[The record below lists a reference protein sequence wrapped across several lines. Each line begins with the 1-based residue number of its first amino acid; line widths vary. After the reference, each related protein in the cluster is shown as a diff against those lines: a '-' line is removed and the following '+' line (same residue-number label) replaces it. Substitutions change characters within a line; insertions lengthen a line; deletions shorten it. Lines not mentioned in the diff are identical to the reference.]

1 MKSSVNSSHNLA
13 WACHDQCV
21 ETPDRP
27 APTVQLTDMKPKATP
42 VPREV
47 TQAKLDR
54 RNAASAW
61 HRASRPYT
69 MADRLEAR
77 VAQVGDQPFLIY
89 GEEHYN
95 YAQANQR
102 INQVAHAGHAQGL
115 RAGDVVALAME
126 NRPAYFFVWF
136 GLAKLGV
143 KVAFLNTHV
152 SGKPL
157 AHAISVTGAS
167 KVVIGEECLSNFHLS
182 QRDLPTH
189 VDCWLWPDAENPA
202 SDEQRS
208 LCSLDLA
215 QCAQGAAEHNP
226 PKTWRAGITA
236 GDTALFIFTSGT
248 TGLPKAALISHA
260 RWLMAGDVMR
270 VTMDIQQSDAFYCFL
285 PLYHGAASMSAGATA
300 LAAGARLVIRRKF
313 SRREF
318 WNDVRRYETT
328 VCQYVGE
335 ICRFLLSAPPS
346 PDDKNHPLRKIA
358 GTGMAP
364 EVWHQWVDRFGDQFQ
379 IFEGWGAT
387 EANTNTLNLD
397 NWVGSCG
404 RVPFWEKTNLR
415 LVRYD
420 VENQTHLRDENGFMQ
435 LCDVDEPGEAIG
447 MIINMPDV
455 VGGRFEG
462 YTSDEATQNKILRNV
477 FREGDAWWSSGDLL
491 RCDADGYCWFVDRI
505 GDTFRWKS
513 ENVSTTEVADVL
525 GDYPGLDAVTI
536 YGVKVPNHDGRAGM
550 AAVVMHPDT
559 HFDPQTF
566 WQLAM
571 SRLPRY
577 AAPLFVRVS
586 AQADMTGNYKLRKVD
601 LQREGFSPE
610 LVKDPLYVRDD
621 AAQTY
626 VPLSEVALAKA
637 LRG

>member
-1 MKSSVNSSHNLA
+1 
-13 WACHDQCV
+13 
-21 ETPDRP
+21 
-27 APTVQLTDMKPKATP
+27 MKPMATP

-77 VAQVGDQPFLIY
+77 VAEFGDQPFLIY
-89 GEEHYN
+89 GDEHYS
-95 YAQANQR
+95 YEQANQR
-102 INQVAHAGHAQGL
+102 INQVAHAGHALGL
-115 RAGDVVALAME
+115 RAGDVVAMVME
-126 NRPAYFFVWF
+126 NRPGYFFVWF
-136 GLAKLGV
+136 GLTKIGV
-143 KVAFLNTHV
+143 RVAFLNTHV

-157 AHAISVTGAS
+157 AHAIAVTGA
-167 KVVIGEECLSNFHLS
+167 KYVVVGEECLKNI
-182 QRDLPTH
+182 QRSKSDLPEALPL
-189 VDCWLWPDAENPA
+189 WLWPDAENPA
-202 SDEQRS
+202 DQALRQ
-208 LCSLDLA
+208 LCSVDLA
-215 QCAQGAAEHNP
+215 AIASNAASTNP
-226 PKTWRAGITA
+226 PVAWREGLTA
-236 GDTALFIFTSGT
+236 GDIGLYIFTSGT
-248 TGLPKAALISHA
+248 TGLPKAAQISHA
-260 RWLMAGDVMR
+260 RWLMAGDVMQ
-270 VTMDIQQSDAFYCFL
+270 VTMDIESSDAFYCFL
-285 PLYHGAASMSAGATA
+285 PLYHGAASMSASATA

-318 WNDVRRYETT
+318 WNDVRRYQTT

-346 PDDKNHPLRKIA
+346 PDDKQHPLRKIA

-364 EVWHQWVDRFGDQFQ
+364 EVWHQWVERFGDHFQ
-379 IFEGWGAT
+379 IFEGWGST

-420 VENQTHLRDENGFMQ
+420 LENQTHVRDENGFFV
-435 LCDVDEPGEAIG
+435 LCGVDEPGEAIG
-447 MIINMPDV
+447 MIIDLPDI

-462 YTSDEATQNKILRNV
+462 YTSLDATENKILRNV
-477 FREGDAWWSSGDLL
+477 FRNGDAWWSSGDLL

-525 GDYPGLDAVTI
+525 GDYPGLDAITI
-536 YGVKVPNHDGRAGM
+536 YGVKVPGHDGRAGM
-550 AAVVMHPDT
+550 AAVVMHPDAS
-559 HFDPQTF
+559 FDAHGF

-586 AQADMTGNYKLRKVD
+586 AKADMTGNYKLRKVD

-610 LVKDPLYVRDD
+610 LVRDPLFVRDD

-626 VPLSEVALAKA
+626 VPLTDEALAKV